1 MGAHDSSCLSN
12 CKMEDWLLSVMYTLI
27 YTLIVL
33 FFVDFDPAKI
43 HLIFKPGQ
51 GCLRVQWGQLQ
62 GVFWMSQNKAVDQ
75 NKRENHARK

>member
-1 MGAHDSSCLSN
+1 
-12 CKMEDWLLSVMYTLI
+12 MEDWLLSVMYALIYALIYTLI

-75 NKRENHARK
+75 HKRENHARK